1 MVLATRA
8 CLVLAALSLLVVSAP
23 ALDNGLGKT
32 PPMGFNTWNHFGCA
46 GCVCGSLAGV
56 ALVLS
61 SARRAQLQQLREDG
75 ERSRVCARIAGAE
88 ELGVSCST
96 TPWCDRRRLTRFL
109 LRRYSLVALDDCWQ
123 APERDDA
130 GQLAAD
136 AAAFPSGMAALGTY
150 LHERGLLYG
159 IYSSAGFK
167 TCAGRAASLRHEVQD
182 AALFASWGIDFL
194 KCAAAASA
202 CASCRGSHSTLTQ
215 LIICTGTTIASRT
228 AASRRFGT
236 R

>member
-1 MVLATRA
+1 MVLATRV

-23 ALDNGLGKT
+23 ALDNGLGRT

-56 ALVLS
+56 AVVLRC
-61 SARRAQLQQLREDG
+61 ARRAQLQQLREDSEG
-75 ERSRVCARIAGAE
+75 GRVCARIAGAE
-88 ELGVSCST
+88 ELGVRCST
-96 TPWCDRRRLTRFL
+96 TLWCDRRRLTRFL
-109 LRRYSLVALDDCWQ
+109 PPRSFNLVALDDCWQ
-123 APERDDA
+123 APERDDD

-194 KCAAAASA
+194 KCAAAAFA
-202 CASCRGSHSTLTQ
+202 CARCSHTTLTQ
-215 LIICTGTTIASRT
+215 LNICTGTTIASRT
-228 AASRRFGT
+228 AANRRFGT
-236 R
+236 P